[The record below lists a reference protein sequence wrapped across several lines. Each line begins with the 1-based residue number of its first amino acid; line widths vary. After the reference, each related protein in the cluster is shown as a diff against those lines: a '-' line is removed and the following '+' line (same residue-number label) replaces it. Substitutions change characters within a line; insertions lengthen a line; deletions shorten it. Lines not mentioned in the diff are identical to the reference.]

1 MNSFIFVFFTL
12 FSQADPYPRPASF
25 VVVNQSGRHRDIQ
38 LFHTRHGAVRWL
50 TATAVGET
58 SLICLKK
65 RVFFVA
71 GEQVMSVDVD
81 RPKQETSHGVLPKEL
96 VAAMGGQLRHFLRPA
111 PDGAYLAWPGASDI
125 VVRGVGSTFT
135 KNITPQPGSRVV
147 HPVFWRPGMAAASPR
162 PGMAAASPRPGM
174 AAATPR
180 PGMTSPPTPPPAP
193 ATPPAPPAEAPAPV
207 GELAYLTQNPAGT
220 VWLHFHPLA
229 RLEPRLTLTVVSGTK
244 GTVTAYDL
252 HFSRDGMLAALNLDL
267 AIDARKT
274 VRYFLVVDVE
284 TGNPHTLNPAWK
296 LEKFH
301 GFSPKGELVLT
312 GRIAS
317 QTALYYWNP
326 ANPRSPHLVE
336 ALLKRE
342 VYDYFPNMEITLMHT
357 SGQKCTDRPRL
368 ISLTRR
374 AQDRRLL
381 KWAEWAEVIALDSS
395 RVWGIFRAGGTC
407 VDTKPALYLMKMDGS
422 GLLDE
427 MPRARFSVLQN
438 VAPEQVSICD

>member
-1 MNSFIFVFFTL
+1 MTSLIFAFFIMLT
-12 FSQADPYPRPASF
+12 QADPYPRPSSF
-25 VVVNQSGRHRDIQ
+25 VVVNQSGRHRDLQ

-50 TATAVGET
+50 TATSVEET

-81 RPKQETSHGVLPKEL
+81 RPRQETSHGVLPKEL

-135 KNITPQPGSRVV
+135 KNITPQPGSRIV
-147 HPVFWRPGMAAASPR
+147 HPVFWRPGLAAVSPG
-162 PGMAAASPRPGM
+162 PGR
-174 AAATPR
+174 
-180 PGMTSPPTPPPAP
+180 TSAPTPPVAPAP
-193 ATPPAPPAEAPAPV
+193 PPATPAEAPAPV

-252 HFSRDGMLAALNLDL
+252 HFSRDGKLAALNLDL
-267 AIDARKT
+267 AVDARKT

-312 GRIAS
+312 GRITA
-317 QTALYYWNP
+317 QTALYYWSP
-326 ANPRSPHLVE
+326 ANPRTPHLVE
-336 ALLKRE
+336 VLLKRE

-357 SGQKCTDRPRL
+357 SGQKCTDRARL

-381 KWAEWAEVIALDSS
+381 KWAEWAEVVALDSA
-395 RVWGIFRAGGTC
+395 RVWGLFRAGGTC
-407 VDTKPALYLMKMDGS
+407 VDAKPALYLMKMDGS

-427 MPRARFSVLQN
+427 MPRAKFSVLQHA
-438 VAPEQVSICD
+438 APEQVSICD